1 MPTANR
7 AAVRNPDTP
16 AGLRILDTASA
27 LFYERGIR
35 AVGVDLI
42 ADEAGTTKKTLY
54 DRFGSKDELVAAYL
68 SRRAGRWIEF
78 LTDHL
83 DRHAPEPGATRV
95 VAVVD
100 ALEERLRGQ
109 DRGCAF
115 VNAYAEIGGTDH
127 PGNAVI
133 LEDKR
138 YMRELFVRLVAE
150 AGIADPGTVGAQ
162 VHLLYEG
169 AIVMRT
175 AGGFAEA
182 YDEARAAMAR
192 LLEGSAHVGA
202 SDAR

>member
-1 MPTANR
+1 MPTATR

-42 ADEAGTTKKTLY
+42 AEEAGTTKKTLY

-68 SRRAGRWIEF
+68 SRRAARWVEF

-83 DRHAPEPGATRV
+83 DRHAPEPGARRV

-109 DRGCAF
+109 DRGCASS
-115 VNAYAEIGGTDH
+115 T
-127 PGNAVI
+127 PTP
-133 LEDKR
+133 R
-138 YMRELFVRLVAE
+138 S
-150 AGIADPGTVGAQ
+150 
-162 VHLLYEG
+162 
-169 AIVMRT
+169 
-175 AGGFAEA
+175 
-182 YDEARAAMAR
+182 AAPTTPATP
-192 LLEGSAHVGA
+192 
-202 SDAR
+202 

>member
-1 MPTANR
+1 LEVTVTTT
-7 AAVRNPDTP
+7 VRNPNTP
-16 AGLRILDTASA
+16 AGARILDTASA
-27 LFYERGIR
+27 LFYTRGIR

-68 SRRAGRWIEF
+68 SRRAARWVTFLTEF
-78 LTDHL
+78 LE
-83 DRHAPEPGATRV
+83 RHAPAPGPQRV
-95 VAVVD
+95 LAVVD

-133 LEDKR
+133 RQDKR
-138 YMRELFVRLVAE
+138 YMRALFVRLVDE
-150 AGIADPGTVGAQ
+150 AGIPDPEVVGAQ

-169 AIVMRT
+169 AIVVRT
-175 AGGFAEA
+175 AGGLDEA
-182 YDEARAAMAR
+182 YDEARAAMTR
-192 LLEGSAHVGA
+192 LLVP
-202 SDAR
+202 

>member
-1 MPTANR
+1 MTTTT
-7 AAVRNPDTP
+7 RNPHTP
-16 AGLRILDTASA
+16 AGERILDTASA

-68 SRRAGRWIEF
+68 SRRAARWITF
-78 LTDHL
+78 LTNYL
-83 DRHAPEPGATRV
+83 DCHAPNPGPRRV
-95 VAVVD
+95 LAVVD

-133 LEDKR
+133 REDKR
-138 YMRELFVRLVAE
+138 YMRALFVRLVDE
-150 AGIADPGTVGAQ
+150 AGIPDPEVLGAQ

-169 AIVMRT
+169 AIVVRT
-175 AGGFAEA
+175 AGGLEEA
-182 YDEARAAMAR
+182 YDEARAAMTR
-192 LLEGSAHVGA
+192 LLVQETSGPDDGHAH
-202 SDAR
+202 

>member
-1 MPTANR
+1 MTI
-7 AAVRNPDTP
+7 VRNPDTP
-16 AGLRILDTASA
+16 AGTRILDTASA

-68 SRRAGRWIEF
+68 SRRAARWVTF
-78 LTDHL
+78 LTGYL
-83 DRHAPEPGATRV
+83 DRHAPEPGPRRV
-95 VAVVD
+95 LAVVD

-115 VNAYAEIGGTDH
+115 INAYAEIGGFDH

-133 LEDKR
+133 REDKR
-138 YMRELFVRLVAE
+138 YMRALFVRLVDE
-150 AGIADPGTVGAQ
+150 AGIPDPEVVGAQ

-169 AIVMRT
+169 AIVART
-175 AGGFAEA
+175 TGGLDGA
-182 YDEARAAMAR
+182 YDEARGAMTR
-192 LLEGSAHVGA
+192 LL
-202 SDAR
+202 AR

>member
-1 MPTANR
+1 MATTT
-7 AAVRNPDTP
+7 RNPDTP
-16 AGLRILDTASA
+16 AGVRILDTAST

-42 ADEAGTTKKTLY
+42 ADRAGTTKKTLY

-68 SRRAGRWIEF
+68 TRRAARWIDF
-78 LTDHL
+78 LTEHL
-83 DRHAPEPGATRV
+83 EHHAPEPGSRRV

-150 AGIADPGTVGAQ
+150 AGIADPATVGAQ
-162 VHLLYEG
+162 IHLLYEG

-175 AGGFAEA
+175 AGGLVEA

-192 LLEGSAHVGA
+192 LLAA
-202 SDAR
+202 

>member
-1 MPTANR
+1 MTTTI
-7 AAVRNPDTP
+7 RNPNTP
-16 AGLRILDTASA
+16 AGVRILDTASA

-68 SRRAGRWIEF
+68 TRRATRWIDF

-83 DRHAPEPGATRV
+83 QRHAPEPGPRRV
-95 VAVVD
+95 LAVMD
-100 ALEERLRGQ
+100 ALEERMREQ

-115 VNAYAEIGGTDH
+115 VNAYAELGGTDH

-133 LEDKR
+133 REDKR
-138 YMRELFVRLVAE
+138 YMRALFVRLVDE
-150 AGIADPGTVGAQ
+150 AGIPDAEAVGTH

-169 AIVMRT
+169 AIVART
-175 AGGFAEA
+175 AGGFDDA
-182 YDEARAAMAR
+182 YGEARAAMTR
-192 LLEGSAHVGA
+192 LLATAGG
-202 SDAR
+202 